1 MPSVLA
7 IAPVPAERE
16 GRHMLSERLT
26 LELRFAAGPA
36 LKEAQELAFDLLVLG
51 GMTVDE
57 QQAVA
62 AAFQQ
67 HPHWRFV
74 PILYLCDPESGGIA
88 VPPGYRAGVDSLL
101 RGELFS
107 PAVQHRIRMLA
118 REGMSATEMVAAGP
132 FELDPERGRFRIGG
146 REIAL
151 TEREAGVLALLLS
164 RPNEVVEASEIIER
178 GWGME
183 VDARYLQM
191 LRRHV
196 SNLRRKL
203 AGTPAAKSVR
213 TVRGTGYRFDL
224 HREGHWPARL
234 P

>member
-7 IAPVPAERE
+7 IAPVLAERE

-26 LELRFAAGPA
+26 LELRSDAGRA
-36 LKEAQELAFDLLVLG
+36 LKEAQELAFDLLVLC

-57 QQAVA
+57 LQAVA
-62 AAFQQ
+62 GAFQQ
-67 HPHWRFV
+67 HRHWRFV
-74 PILYLCDPESGGIA
+74 PILYLYDPESGGIA
-88 VPPGYRAGVDSLL
+88 VPAGYRAGVDSLL

-107 PAVQHRIRMLA
+107 PAVQRRIRIMA
-118 REGMSATEMVAAGP
+118 REGMSATELVAAGP
-132 FELDPERGRFRIGG
+132 FELDPERGRFRVGG
-146 REIAL
+146 REVSL

-178 GWGME
+178 GWGIE
-183 VDARYLQM
+183 ADARYLQM

-196 SNLRRKL
+196 SNIRRKL

-224 HREGHWPARL
+224 SREGHWLGRL